1 MPSFSHVRWRSG
13 AEHVDTCR
21 RFFLYLA
28 LSRLLRC
35 AQFKGS
41 GAEVVN
47 NLEPEAHIL
56 VVDDDSQVRQLIAR
70 FLRESG
76 YRASSA
82 RDGIEMRETLAAAK
96 IDLIVLDLMLPGASG
111 LDLCRELRAG
121 SSVPIIM
128 LTAKGED
135 TDRIVG
141 LELGAD
147 DYLPKPFNPR
157 ELLARIRAVLRRA
170 AAQPDADLVIGGRL
184 ITFAGYTLD
193 TQRRDVTSAGG
204 VAIDLSG
211 GEYDLLLA
219 FIEHPNRILSR
230 DQLLDLSRNRSAEP
244 FDRSIDVQVSRLRRK
259 LEAGETSPVL
269 IKTVRG
275 AGYIFVPTVSRL

>member
-1 MPSFSHVRWRSG
+1 MIV
-13 AEHVDTCR
+13 
-21 RFFLYLA
+21 
-28 LSRLLRC
+28 
-35 AQFKGS
+35 
-41 GAEVVN
+41 
-47 NLEPEAHIL
+47 
-56 VVDDDSQVRQLIAR
+56 R
-70 FLRESG
+70 FLRENGYPASG
-76 YRASSA
+76 A
-82 RDGIEMRETLAAAK
+82 RDGVGMREMLAATRV
-96 IDLIVLDLMLPGASG
+96 DLIVLDVMLPGVTG
-111 LDLCRELRAG
+111 LDLCRELRT
-121 SSVPIIM
+121 SSSIPIIM

-170 AAQPDADLVIGGRL
+170 AAKYDLDRPIGGRMVS
-184 ITFAGYTLD
+184 FAEYVLD
-193 TQRRDVTSAGG
+193 TQRREVTLPDG

-219 FIEHPNRILSR
+219 FVERPNRVLSR
-230 DQLLDLSRNRSAEP
+230 EQLLEFARNRSAEP

-259 LEAGETSPVL
+259 LEVGANACTL

-275 AGYIFVPTVSRL
+275 AGYLFVPTVKRL

>member
-1 MPSFSHVRWRSG
+1 M
-13 AEHVDTCR
+13 
-21 RFFLYLA
+21 
-28 LSRLLRC
+28 
-35 AQFKGS
+35 
-41 GAEVVN
+41 
-47 NLEPEAHIL
+47 EPEAHIL

>member
-1 MPSFSHVRWRSG
+1 
-13 AEHVDTCR
+13 
-21 RFFLYLA
+21 L
-28 LSRLLRC
+28 
-35 AQFKGS
+35 Q
-41 GAEVVN
+41 
-47 NLEPEAHIL
+47 PEAHIL
-56 VVDDDSQVRQLIAR
+56 VVDDDMQVRQLVAR
-70 FLRESG
+70 FFRDNG
-76 YRASSA
+76 YRVTGA
-82 RDGIEMRETLAAAK
+82 RDSREMRETLASAT
-96 IDLIVLDLMLPGASG
+96 IDLIVLDLMLPGVSG
-111 LDLCRELRAG
+111 LDLCRELRAS

-157 ELLARIRAVLRRA
+157 ELLARVRAVLRRA
-170 AAQPDADLVIGGRL
+170 AAVHDPDRPIGGRL
-184 ITFAGYTLD
+184 ISFAGYTLD
-193 TQRRDVTSAGG
+193 TQRREVTSPQG

-219 FIEHPNRILSR
+219 FLEHPNRVLSR
-230 DQLLDLSRNRSAEP
+230 DRLLELARNRSADP

-259 LEAGETSPVL
+259 LEIDEEAPVL

-275 AGYIFVPTVSRL
+275 AGYIFVPVVKRL